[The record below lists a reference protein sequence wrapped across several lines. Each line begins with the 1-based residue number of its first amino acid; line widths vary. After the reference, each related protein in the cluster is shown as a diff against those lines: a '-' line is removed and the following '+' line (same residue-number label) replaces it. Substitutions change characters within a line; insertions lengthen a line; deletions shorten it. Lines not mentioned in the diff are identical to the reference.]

1 MLRFKLGK
9 YMFEIIGQK
18 AMETGIEMAKEP
30 YNLVYVQTFELDGTP
45 VQRTIGTLDDI
56 NTPLIFAVYTSE
68 SQAGFCRFASIEAGT
83 GAFAKGDDYAQTS
96 VIHFK
101 LGRFILNAQRN
112 GMIPV
117 IPINPYSTKSK
128 RGDVKRERHLQDKS
142 RSTRGVGFGVD
153 APQEACARFTP
164 RIAEYLQTTSDQLRR
179 EYPTVID
186 VAFVCAHVF
195 KNSDIAVRGNIF
207 KIGLRSHDATREI
220 EIYVLKYTCRRT
232 TRSNLYPFV
241 SSSDGACI
249 PVLIKQ
255 RTADA
260 DDDDVTEFGTY
271 RNYIPGFGA
280 YICKMFEYTR
290 QLPAELTAQDEEF
303 PKLNEMYTFIGKLY
317 ERLYP
322 ADILNAALDA
332 KQVIFPVRTRGL
344 SAPEPLASSS
354 RTRRKHSQSQ
364 RQSQSQSQRIQRIQR
379 IQSSQRSQRIHALPM
394 HINLGKYQ
402 FIIVGRTTVIGQAD
416 ESQVVGKDKKN
427 EPYEIIYIKTYEL
440 DSGTPVP
447 VRRVSTTDPAINDSP
462 LVFGVYRSQSQMGF
476 CRLASYTP
484 STTLDKGPDY
494 SQSSLIHFKLG
505 QFIISKMRDPSIQEY
520 KFPDNPY
527 TEFNPDA
534 YSILREPNLKDKA
547 RMAKIANFGYES
559 PPQKC
564 GHMVTGIQDYL
575 QAASSDIKKKF
586 PRMIGAD
593 FVCNHSYVT
602 RFADVNGRVYKII
615 LESAETPIQCIEI
628 FLYSYTLHLTD
639 SGTTEKGTIPVLMK
653 RHTPSDPEDVTAMG
667 TYANYIPGYG
677 AYICKL
683 FDYTRQLPPGMQNV
697 TVVSEHYAFIG
708 RLYHNLYPSEHL
720 QTFLQKRSMSMKG
733 ASKKSRRRHGRRAA

>member
-9 YMFEIIGQK
+9 YIFKIIGQK

-30 YNLVYVQTFELDGTP
+30 YNLVYVQTFELNGTP

-179 EYPTVID
+179 DYPTVID

-195 KNSDIAVRGNIF
+195 KNRDIAVRGNIF
-207 KIGLRSHDATREI
+207 KIGLRGLRSHDASREI

-232 TRSNLYPFV
+232 TRRNLSPLYPFV

-255 RTADA
+255 RTAGDDA

-290 QLPAELTAQDEEF
+290 QLPVELTVQNEEF
-303 PKLNEMYTFIGKLY
+303 PKLNEMYTYIGKLY
-317 ERLYP
+317 EQLYP

-344 SAPEPLASSS
+344 SAPPIS
-354 RTRRKHSQSQ
+354 RRRQRQRQRQ
-364 RQSQSQSQRIQRIQR
+364 RQS
-379 IQSSQRSQRIHALPM
+379 RS
-394 HINLGKYQ
+394 
-402 FIIVGRTTVIGQAD
+402 RT
-416 ESQVVGKDKKN
+416 
-427 EPYEIIYIKTYEL
+427 
-440 DSGTPVP
+440 
-447 VRRVSTTDPAINDSP
+447 
-462 LVFGVYRSQSQMGF
+462 
-476 CRLASYTP
+476 
-484 STTLDKGPDY
+484 
-494 SQSSLIHFKLG
+494 
-505 QFIISKMRDPSIQEY
+505 
-520 KFPDNPY
+520 
-527 TEFNPDA
+527 
-534 YSILREPNLKDKA
+534 
-547 RMAKIANFGYES
+547 
-559 PPQKC
+559 
-564 GHMVTGIQDYL
+564 
-575 QAASSDIKKKF
+575 
-586 PRMIGAD
+586 
-593 FVCNHSYVT
+593 
-602 RFADVNGRVYKII
+602 
-615 LESAETPIQCIEI
+615 
-628 FLYSYTLHLTD
+628 
-639 SGTTEKGTIPVLMK
+639 
-653 RHTPSDPEDVTAMG
+653 
-667 TYANYIPGYG
+667 
-677 AYICKL
+677 
-683 FDYTRQLPPGMQNV
+683 
-697 TVVSEHYAFIG
+697 
-708 RLYHNLYPSEHL
+708 
-720 QTFLQKRSMSMKG
+720 
-733 ASKKSRRRHGRRAA
+733 SRRSI